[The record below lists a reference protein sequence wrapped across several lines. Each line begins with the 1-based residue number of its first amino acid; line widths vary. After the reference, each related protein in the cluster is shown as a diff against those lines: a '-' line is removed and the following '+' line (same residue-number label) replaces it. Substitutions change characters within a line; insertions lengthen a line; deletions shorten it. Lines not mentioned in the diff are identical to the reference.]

1 MTPYLRIPL
10 LLVFLAITPTLWAQ
24 VRISGTVFEMNKTFP
39 LASVSVLTNTGRGTV
54 TDSSGHYSIVVSEN
68 DSIYFS
74 YLGRPTPKYAVS
86 SINALNQ
93 FDIALHVNV
102 TTLREIRVM
111 PRDYRIDSLQNRQDY
126 AKVFDYK
133 KPGLG
138 LSTAS
143 PASGN
148 FGVGL
153 DLDQL
158 INVFR
163 FRKNRSMAAF
173 QERLEREE
181 QDKYVAYRFSR
192 AKIIKITGI
201 TGPDLDTFVRYYS
214 PPYEAVAVA
223 SEYELL
229 DYMKKAGEQY
239 KRIRAM
245 GGKISGRKED
255 WLDW

>member
-1 MTPYLRIPL
+1 MNWFGSILVLLCL
-10 LLVFLAITPTLWAQ
+10 LLANLLQAQ
-24 VRISGTVFEMNKTFP
+24 VRVSGTVYEMNKLFP
-39 LASVSVLTNTGRGTV
+39 MGSVSVLTSSGKGTV
-54 TDSSGHYSIVVSEN
+54 TDSSGRYSIVVNEK

-74 YLGRPTPKYAVS
+74 YLGKATPKYAVS
-86 SINALNQ
+86 NIQSLSQ
-93 FDIALHVNV
+93 FDISLHVNV

-111 PRDYRIDSLQNRQDY
+111 PKDYRIDSMQNRQDY

-133 KPGLG
+133 KPGLS
-138 LSTAS
+138 LSSAN

-153 DLDQL
+153 DINEL
-158 INVFR
+158 INMFR
-163 FRKNRSMAAF
+163 FRRNRSMAAF
-173 QERLEREE
+173 QDRLLVEE

-201 TGPDLDTFVRYYS
+201 TGPDLDTFYRYYA
-214 PPYEAVAVA
+214 PPYEAVVAA

-229 DYMKKAGEQY
+229 EYMKKAGEQY

-255 WLDW
+255 NWWE

>member
-1 MTPYLRIPL
+1 MNWYGSILVSLL
-10 LLVFLAITPTLWAQ
+10 LLVNTLQGQ
-24 VRISGTVFEMNKTFP
+24 VRVSGTVYEMNKLFP
-39 LASVSVLTNTGRGTV
+39 LGAVSVLTSSGRGTV
-54 TDSSGHYSIVVSEN
+54 TDSSGRYTITVSDK

-74 YLGRPTPKYAVS
+74 YLGKATPKYAVS
-86 SINALNQ
+86 NIQLPSQ
-93 FDIALHVNV
+93 FDISLHVNV

-111 PRDYRIDSLQNRQDY
+111 PKDYRFDSMQNRQDY

-133 KPGLG
+133 KPGIA
-138 LSTAS
+138 LSSAN
-143 PASGN
+143 PAIGN

-153 DLDQL
+153 DINQL
-158 INVFR
+158 INMFR
-163 FRKNRSMAAF
+163 FRRNRSMAAF
-173 QERLEREE
+173 QDRLLTEE
-181 QDKYVAYRFSR
+181 QDKYIAYRFSR

-201 TGPDLDTFVRYYS
+201 TGPDLDTFYRYYA
-214 PPYEAVAVA
+214 PPYEAVVAA

-255 WLDW
+255 NWWE

>member
-1 MTPYLRIPL
+1 MNWYGSILVSLL
-10 LLVFLAITPTLWAQ
+10 LLVNTLQGQ
-24 VRISGTVFEMNKTFP
+24 VRVSGTVYEMNKLFP
-39 LASVSVLTNTGRGTV
+39 LGAVSVLTSSGRGTV
-54 TDSSGHYSIVVSEN
+54 TDSSGRYTITVSDK

-74 YLGRPTPKYAVS
+74 YLGKATPKYAVS
-86 SINALNQ
+86 NIQLPSQ
-93 FDIALHVNV
+93 FDISLHVNV

-111 PRDYRIDSLQNRQDY
+111 PKDYRFDSMQNRQDY

-133 KPGLG
+133 KPGIA
-138 LSTAS
+138 LSSAN

-153 DLDQL
+153 DINQL
-158 INVFR
+158 INMFR
-163 FRKNRSMAAF
+163 FRRNRSMAAF
-173 QERLEREE
+173 QDRLLTEE
-181 QDKYVAYRFSR
+181 QDKYIAYRFSR

-201 TGPDLDTFVRYYS
+201 TGPDLDTFYRYYA
-214 PPYEAVAVA
+214 PPYEAVVAA

-255 WLDW
+255 NWWE

>member
-1 MTPYLRIPL
+1 MNWYGSILVSLL
-10 LLVFLAITPTLWAQ
+10 LLVNTLQGQ
-24 VRISGTVFEMNKTFP
+24 VRVSGTVYEMNKLFP
-39 LASVSVLTNTGRGTV
+39 LGAVSVLTSSGRGTV
-54 TDSSGHYSIVVSEN
+54 TDSSGRYTITVSDK

-74 YLGRPTPKYAVS
+74 YLGKATPKYAVS
-86 SINALNQ
+86 NIQLPSQ
-93 FDIALHVNV
+93 FDISLHVNV

-111 PRDYRIDSLQNRQDY
+111 PKDYRFDSMQNRQDY

-133 KPGLG
+133 KPGIA
-138 LSTAS
+138 LSSAN

-153 DLDQL
+153 DINQL
-158 INVFR
+158 INMFR
-163 FRKNRSMAAF
+163 FRRNRSMAAF
-173 QERLEREE
+173 QDRLLTEE
-181 QDKYVAYRFSR
+181 QDKYIAYRFSR

-201 TGPDLDTFVRYYS
+201 NGPDLDTFYRYYA
-214 PPYEAVAVA
+214 PPYEAVVAA

-255 WLDW
+255 NWWE

>member
-1 MTPYLRIPL
+1 MNWYGSILVSLL
-10 LLVFLAITPTLWAQ
+10 LLVNTLQGQ
-24 VRISGTVFEMNKTFP
+24 VRVSGTVYEMNKLFP
-39 LASVSVLTNTGRGTV
+39 LGAVSVLTSSGRGTV
-54 TDSSGHYSIVVSEN
+54 TDSSGRYAITVSDK

-74 YLGRPTPKYAVS
+74 YLGKATPKYAVS
-86 SINALNQ
+86 NIQLPSQ
-93 FDIALHVNV
+93 FDISLHVNV

-111 PRDYRIDSLQNRQDY
+111 PKDYRFDSMQNRQDY

-133 KPGLG
+133 KPGIA
-138 LSTAS
+138 LSSAN

-153 DLDQL
+153 DINQL
-158 INVFR
+158 INMFR
-163 FRKNRSMAAF
+163 FRRNRSMAAF
-173 QERLEREE
+173 QDRLLTEE
-181 QDKYVAYRFSR
+181 QDKYIAYRFSR

-201 TGPDLDTFVRYYS
+201 NGPDLDTFYRYYA
-214 PPYEAVAVA
+214 PPYEAVVAA

-255 WLDW
+255 NWWE

>member
-1 MTPYLRIPL
+1 MNWFGSILVLLCL
-10 LLVFLAITPTLWAQ
+10 LLANLLQAQ
-24 VRISGTVFEMNKTFP
+24 VRVSGTVYEMNKLFP
-39 LASVSVLTNTGRGTV
+39 MGSVSVLTSSGKGTV
-54 TDSSGHYSIVVSEN
+54 TDSSGRYSIVVNEK

-74 YLGRPTPKYAVS
+74 YLGKATPKYAVN
-86 SINALNQ
+86 SIQSLSQ
-93 FDIALHVNV
+93 FDISLHVNV

-111 PRDYRIDSLQNRQDY
+111 PKDYRIDSMQNRQDY

-133 KPGLG
+133 KPGLA
-138 LSTAS
+138 LSSAN

-153 DLDQL
+153 DINEL
-158 INVFR
+158 INMFR
-163 FRKNRSMAAF
+163 FRRNRSMAAF
-173 QERLEREE
+173 QDRLLAEE

-201 TGPDLDTFVRYYS
+201 TGPDLDTFYRYYA
-214 PPYEAVAVA
+214 PPYEAVVAA

-229 DYMKKAGEQY
+229 EYMKKAGEQY

-245 GGKISGRKED
+245 GGKISG
-255 WLDW
+255 

>member
-1 MTPYLRIPL
+1 MKPYLRIPL
-10 LLVFLAITPTLWAQ
+10 LLVFLAFTQPILAQ

-39 LASVSVLTNTGRGTV
+39 LASVSVLTNTGRGTL
-54 TDSSGHYSIVVSEN
+54 TDSNGHYSIVVAED

-74 YLGRPTPKYAVS
+74 YLGRPTPRYAVS

-102 TTLREIRVM
+102 TTLREVRVM
-111 PRDYRIDSLQNRQDY
+111 PRDYRFDSVQNRQDY
-126 AKVFDYK
+126 AKAFDFK
-133 KPGLG
+133 KPGIG
-138 LSTAS
+138 LSSAS

-163 FRKNRSMAAF
+163 FRRNRSMAAF
-173 QERLEREE
+173 QDRLVQEE

-201 TGPDLDTFVRYYS
+201 TGADLDTFIRYYS
-214 PPYEAVAVA
+214 PPYEAVTVA

-229 DYMKKAGEQY
+229 EYMKKAGEQY

-245 GGKISGRKED
+245 GGKISGRKEE

>member
-1 MTPYLRIPL
+1 MNWYGSILVSLL
-10 LLVFLAITPTLWAQ
+10 LLVNTLQGQ
-24 VRISGTVFEMNKTFP
+24 VRVSGTVYEMNKLFP
-39 LASVSVLTNTGRGTV
+39 LGAVSVLTSSGRGTV
-54 TDSSGHYSIVVSEN
+54 TDSSGKYTITVSDK

-74 YLGRPTPKYAVS
+74 YLGKATPKYAVS
-86 SINALNQ
+86 NIQLPSQ
-93 FDIALHVNV
+93 FDISLHVNV

-111 PRDYRIDSLQNRQDY
+111 PKDYRFDSMQNRQDY

-133 KPGLG
+133 KPGIA
-138 LSTAS
+138 LSSAN

-153 DLDQL
+153 DINQL
-158 INVFR
+158 INMFR
-163 FRKNRSMAAF
+163 FRRNRSMAAF
-173 QERLEREE
+173 QDRLLTEE
-181 QDKYVAYRFSR
+181 QDKYIAYRFSR

-201 TGPDLDTFVRYYS
+201 TGPDLDTFYRYYA
-214 PPYEAVAVA
+214 PPYEAVVAA

-255 WLDW
+255 NWWE

>member
-1 MTPYLRIPL
+1 MKWCSLIL
-10 LLVFLAITPTLWAQ
+10 LLLCLTLSPRLLAQ
-24 VRISGTVFEMNKTFP
+24 VRISGTVYEMNKLFP
-39 LASVSVLTNTGRGTV
+39 LGSVSVLSTGGQGTV
-54 TDSSGHYSIVVSEN
+54 TDSSGRYNIVVNDN

-74 YLGRPTPKYAVS
+74 YLGKPTPKYAVS
-86 SINALNQ
+86 NIPSTAQ
-93 FDIALHVNV
+93 FDISLHVNV

-111 PRDYRIDSLQNRQDY
+111 PKDYRLDSMKNREDY

-133 KPGLG
+133 KPGLA
-138 LSTAS
+138 LSSAN

-153 DLDQL
+153 DINEL

-163 FRKNRSMAAF
+163 FRRNKSMAAF
-173 QERLEREE
+173 QNRLLEEE

-201 TGPDLDTFVRYYS
+201 TGPDLDTFYRYYA
-214 PPYEAVAVA
+214 PPYEAVVAA

-229 DYMKKAGEQY
+229 DYMKKVGEQY
-239 KRIRAM
+239 KRIRTM
-245 GGKISGRKED
+245 GGKISGKRED
-255 WLDW
+255 NWWE

>member
-1 MTPYLRIPL
+1 MKWCSPIL
-10 LLVFLAITPTLWAQ
+10 LLLCLTLSPRLLAQ
-24 VRISGTVFEMNKTFP
+24 VRISGTVFEMNKLFP
-39 LASVSVLTNTGRGTV
+39 LGSVSVLSTGGQGTV
-54 TDSSGHYSIVVSEN
+54 TDSSGRYNIVVNDN

-74 YLGRPTPKYAVS
+74 YLGKPTPKYAVS
-86 SINALNQ
+86 NIPSTAQ
-93 FDIALHVNV
+93 FDISLHVNV

-111 PRDYRIDSLQNRQDY
+111 PKDYRLDSMKNREDY
-126 AKVFDYK
+126 AKVFDYR
-133 KPGLG
+133 KPGLA
-138 LSTAS
+138 LSSAN

-153 DLDQL
+153 DINEL

-163 FRKNRSMAAF
+163 FRRNKSMAAF
-173 QERLEREE
+173 QNRLLEEE

-201 TGPDLDTFVRYYS
+201 TGPDLDTFYRYYA
-214 PPYEAVAVA
+214 PPYEAVVAA

-239 KRIRAM
+239 KRIRTM
-245 GGKISGRKED
+245 GGKISGKRED
-255 WLDW
+255 NWWE

>member
-1 MTPYLRIPL
+1 MKWYCSI
-10 LLVFLAITPTLWAQ
+10 LVLFCLNLSPCLQAQ
-24 VRISGTVFEMNKTFP
+24 VRVSGTVYEMNKLFP
-39 LASVSVLTNTGRGTV
+39 LGSVSVLSTSGRGTV
-54 TDSSGHYSIVVSEN
+54 TDSSGRYSLVLAEE

-74 YLGRPTPKYAVS
+74 YLGKPTPKYAVS
-86 SINALNQ
+86 NIPSTAQ
-93 FDIALHVNV
+93 FDISLHVNV

-111 PRDYRIDSLQNRQDY
+111 PKDYRLDSMKNREDY

-133 KPGLG
+133 KPGLA
-138 LSTAS
+138 LSSAN

-153 DLDQL
+153 DINEL

-163 FRKNRSMAAF
+163 FRRNKSMAAF
-173 QERLEREE
+173 QHRLLEEE

-201 TGPDLDTFVRYYS
+201 TGPELDTFYRYYA
-214 PPYEAVAVA
+214 PPYEAVVAA

-229 DYMKKAGEQY
+229 DYMKKAGEQF
-239 KRIRAM
+239 KRIRSM
-245 GGKISGRKED
+245 GGKISGRRED
-255 WLDW
+255 NWWE